1 MEYFRPGIERM
12 DRDELD
18 LLIDERVRH
27 TISYAEKNSPFY
39 RRWFREHGIK
49 PESVRTHEDL
59 RDLPIID
66 GGTMR
71 ENQPPQSGEFMFR
84 SVPWPDVYTIHET
97 SGTSGIPK
105 SFFLT
110 WDDWNR
116 YAEKYARIFKSQD
129 LSKGDKMTVCA
140 SYGMNIGANTMTLAA
155 QKTSVTVIPEGKCT
169 FPLRIIRDYRPTV
182 IVGSVFKLL
191 RLAKKMK
198 AGGIDPKE
206 SGIEKLVIGGESFA
220 PESREYLDEIWGL
233 KSLNTYGST
242 EGSMCGEC
250 TAIAGLHVPE
260 DLIHVDIYD
269 TYMRDFARDGE
280 RGKMVVTTL
289 VPEGEKA
296 GTVLINYNTDDIT
309 RVISRDACRC
319 GRTHMRIE
327 NPRREAENVYI
338 SGLPVNRVDI
348 ESSVFLRENMEYLTG
363 EYEAFLYC
371 GITEEECI
379 MRISLECSDTE
390 SADLRL
396 VENNFREKFFSNNP
410 LLAESYEDGT
420 FRILFNFVGEGEL
433 ELYRLKSRP
442 KRLVDRR

>member
-1 MEYFRPGIERM
+1 MEYFRPDIETM
-12 DRDELD
+12 ERDDLD
-18 LLIDERVRH
+18 QLIDGRVRH
-27 TISYAEKNSPFY
+27 TIFYAVKHSSFYKN
-39 RRWFREHGIK
+39 WFKEHDIK
-49 PESVRTHEDL
+49 PGSIRTHEDL
-59 RDLPIID
+59 RGLPIID
-66 GGTMR
+66 GSTIR
-71 ENQPPQSGEFMFR
+71 RNQPPQTVEFMFR

-116 YAEKYARIFKSQD
+116 YAEKYARIFKSQG
-129 LSKGDKMTVCA
+129 LGKGDRMAVCA
-140 SYGMNIGANTMTLAA
+140 SYGMNIGASTMTLAA
-155 QKTSVTVIPEGKCT
+155 QKTSFTVIPEGKCS
-169 FPLRIIRDYRPTV
+169 FPVRVIRDYHPTV

-191 RLAKKMK
+191 RLAEKMK
-198 AGGIDPKE
+198 ENGLNPEE

-220 PESREYLDEIWGL
+220 PESREYLDEVWGL
-233 KSLNTYGST
+233 KSYNTYGST

-250 TAIAGLHVPE
+250 MERTGLHVPE

-269 TYMRDFARDGE
+269 TYMKDFVRDGE
-280 RGKMVVTTL
+280 NGKMVLTTL

-309 RVISRDACRC
+309 RVLSRDACRC
-319 GRTHMRIE
+319 GRTHMRIDY
-327 NPRREAENVYI
+327 PRREAENVYI
-338 SGLPVNRVDI
+338 SGIPLNRVDI
-348 ESSVFLRENMEYLTG
+348 ESCVFQGENMEYLTG

-379 MRISLECSDTE
+379 LRVSMECSRPDKCDSE
-390 SADLRL
+390 E
-396 VENNFREKFFSNNP
+396 VKNNFKEKLFGINP
-410 LLAESYEDGT
+410 GLLEHYTEGD
-420 FRILFNFVGEGEL
+420 FDIIFNFVQKGEL